1 MNNIITLD
9 SLAALLAEKVRISHD
24 EAYIQIQN
32 SLNEIVKELLNDSG
46 CAIVPH
52 FGKFYITNRA
62 TGEIAF
68 EPAENLSESINEP
81 FAFFEPVELFVD
93 EIDKNE
99 DSISEIPLSVK
110 EDEQTTEINNPI
122 EEDIDIN
129 AVDNPAKQDSLD
141 EAVAEVAE
149 ALIEM
154 TNKPESNTETEQ
166 TTSNPV
172 PIHYRYTL
180 TEDEIKPA
188 TEIIKPEPDSLEH
201 STAGNATETTSAISD
216 SVVTKEVESTET
228 TSDNA
233 TEEQTVDYSE
243 PQPEGMRPL
252 IAYILGIL
260 TGMLL
265 TCVAVYFLYPP
276 LNFTDDEE
284 LIWEEIDDNSTNET
298 STSTESALE
307 STGTQQTSTGNDDT
321 SHANATTISSP
332 QTSTPNTTNSTS
344 TLVTVNKVITDTVS
358 RTNYLAIMARKYYG
372 NTEFWVYIYKENE
385 AKLGNPDRV
394 PAGTVVVIPPAS
406 KYGIDANDPESIKRA
421 KKLNGPIYAPYKK

>member
-24 EAYIQIQN
+24 EAYSQIQN
-32 SLNEIVKELLNDSG
+32 SLNEIVKELLSNSG

-62 TGEIAF
+62 TGEITF
-68 EPAENLSESINEP
+68 EPTENLSESINEP

-93 EIDKNE
+93 EIDKSE
-99 DSISEIPLSVK
+99 DSISETPLSV
-110 EDEQTTEINNPI
+110 EENEQTTGINNTI
-122 EEDIDIN
+122 EKDIDIN
-129 AVDNPAKQDSLD
+129 TVNDPAKQDSLD

-154 TNKPESNTETEQ
+154 TSKPESNTETEQ

-188 TEIIKPEPDSLEH
+188 TEVIEPEPDSSEH
-201 STAGNATETTSAISD
+201 STAGNLTETTSAISD
-216 SVVTKEVESTET
+216 SVVTKEVESSEIA
-228 TSDNA
+228 SDNSP
-233 TEEQTVDYSE
+233 EEQTVDYSE
-243 PQPEGMRPL
+243 PQPEGMSPL

-276 LNFTDDEE
+276 LSFTDDEE
-284 LIWEEIDDNSTNET
+284 LIWEEIDDNSTDEIP
-298 STSTESALE
+298 TSTESALE
-307 STGTQQTSTGNDDT
+307 STDTQQTSTNSQT
-321 SHANATTISSP
+321 TPVANVSTIQTPP
-332 QTSTPNTTNSTS
+332 QSASNTTNSPSNLGTS
-344 TLVTVNKVITDTVS
+344 NKVITDTVS

-421 KKLNGPIYAPYKK
+421 KKLNAPIYAPYKK